1 MRTALTQPAATS
13 SCCPVNCLRDLTLGI
28 GKQFCASLTTNLVR
42 LLVGKPGPLKL
53 WAESLT
59 VFFFIQVTLCPGKF
73 KIFPLALIGSPDL
86 RRLEVDVRLVAP
98 FDSHLAVNCHLNGPP
113 NPWRQLINGRRLS
126 LIDSGP
132 YLEGPSDGA

>member
-13 SCCPVNCLRDLTLGI
+13 SCCPVNCLRNLTLGP
-28 GKQFCASLTTNLVR
+28 GKQFCASLITNLVR

-98 FDSHLAVNCHLNGPP
+98 FDNLGPTASGM
-113 NPWRQLINGRRLS
+113 NFDNIQRKMMSVRLIIRLV
-126 LIDSGP
+126 
-132 YLEGPSDGA
+132 